1 MASRET
7 VEKVY
12 ALLGTTRPGADLTKI
27 DIEACAMVLEPI
39 PDSALLEAAVIVSRQ
54 EGDFL
59 PSAGT
64 LFQTALGLLDTEL
77 PADEAWTL
85 VLKHSQSASLGA
97 NNPVKLPER
106 AGRALELI
114 GGDVGWSLDE
124 IPFRR
129 KEFIEVYGGLAKRW
143 RDGVALGQLPA
154 GTERRE
160 LADGK

>member
-1 MASRET
+1 MADFAVVTEILNLLIQTKPGSTLPENA
-7 VEKVY
+7 VEGY
-12 ALLGTTRPGADLTKI
+12 TW
-27 DIEACAMVLEPI
+27 VLEPI
-39 PDSALLEAAVIVSRQ
+39 PNEVFMEAAAIAARSS
-54 EGDFL
+54 GAFIPD
-59 PSAGT
+59 AGT
-64 LFQTALGLLDTEL
+64 IFQTALGLLDTEL

-129 KEFIEVYGGLAKRW
+129 KEFVEVYGKLEKRW
-143 RDGVALGQLPA
+143 RDDVAILGQVP
-154 GTERRE
+154 ERKR
-160 LADGK
+160 LTA